1 MKLYRDRAYI
11 TVNLDHILYNLRAA
25 AEKLSGSAG
34 IIPVIKA
41 DGYGHGA
48 VPIARLLEEESKV
61 WGFAVATLE
70 EALDLRAAGIRK
82 DILVLGY
89 IFAQHFEE
97 ALQQDISFTIF
108 TYEAAEDLSKAA
120 LRLHKKAKVHVKVD
134 TGMNRIGIHPC
145 VETIA
150 LVQDIAAMDG
160 LEMAGIFTHF
170 PNADTADKT
179 DTMEKLQEFQ
189 DFIRLLHVGGVDFG
203 LHHYANSACI
213 LDLPCTDCEAVR
225 LGISLYG
232 LYPSDVVDRDALDLK
247 PALSLYASVIHVKE
261 IEAGESV
268 GYGSVFT
275 AEHPTK
281 IATVSIGYGDGYP
294 RSLSGSGYV
303 LIHGKKAP
311 ICGRVCMDLMMV
323 DVTDIDDVKCGDT
336 ATLIGYSEDAYLSVD
351 TLAEISH
358 RFSYEFVCDLGKR
371 LPRVYIK
378 NGKEI

>member
-11 TVNLDHILYNLRAA
+11 TVNLDHILHNLRAA
-25 AEKLSGSAG
+25 AEKMSGSAG

-48 VPIARLLEEESKV
+48 VPIARLLEPESNV
-61 WGFAVATLE
+61 CGFAVATLE

-108 TYEAAEDLSKAA
+108 TCEAAEALSEAA
-120 LRLHKKAKVHVKVD
+120 LRLHKKAKVHIKVD

-232 LYPSDVVDRDALDLK
+232 LYPSDAVDRDALDLK

-294 RSLSGSGYV
+294 RSLSEGGYV
-303 LIHGKKAP
+303 LIHGKKAR

-336 ATLIGYSEDAYLSVD
+336 VTLIGYSEDAYLSVD

-371 LPRVYIK
+371 IPRVYIK